1 MKCVGN
7 DMQQD
12 KSRATEFA
20 APIQRTPD
28 QSRVKLLFREIV
40 QVGSCR
46 FSYPVFGN
54 YQSGHRWAIFFVLT
68 KKTLVLKIMYPSFL
82 TGQNVHKLFPN
93 GRLANPEISLCWS
106 ASGTVVTW
114 CSKRSKR
121 LCIVLCNSMIPDL
134 VNMISLYRFDTTFNN
149 VRE

>member
-1 MKCVGN
+1 MKCVSN

-12 KSRATEFA
+12 KNRATEFA
-20 APIQRTPD
+20 VPIHGTLD

-40 QVGSCR
+40 QVGSCASR
-46 FSYPVFGN
+46 IRSLAITRAAIVGQSSSYQPEKPMFCRLCTHPFSQVRMCTSCFQMEGW
-54 YQSGHRWAIFFVLT
+54 Q
-68 KKTLVLKIMYPSFL
+68 
-82 TGQNVHKLFPN
+82 
-93 GRLANPEISLCWS
+93 NPEIGLCWS

-121 LCIVLCNSMIPDL
+121 SCIVLCNSMIPDL
-134 VNMISLYRFDTTFNN
+134 VNMISLYRFATTFNN